1 MDNYQQLWQ
10 LVQQVVPGADLEPA
24 TLQLELEQYRSK
36 LLNLFHNKGKDAALR
51 QQVCQGKVTTP
62 NFGEVP
68 LDYDPDQLLV
78 VKLSDGLNLDEV
90 TCVELLAYAHEM
102 WGLAGLEAGLGT
114 YLAGRLDGARS
125 LARLL
130 ALQLFHQLEV
140 GQAGEAEGDMEG
152 MAAAGDGPSQAL
164 AVLMEQQPLLEVVV
178 RFNEG
183 LLRQTDNSRNTL
195 VSRLVAAIQDHSL
208 EQQSDPAF
216 AVALDQYGCQAAR
229 TWYTTQER
237 GELCRA
243 LLYAVVLSPVL
254 LTPATLAELLGLLE
268 GLAGRLKEAKG
279 GPAAVPH
286 AQWQQITCVLLAV
299 VAAMSMGNA
308 AGGAPRQ
315 PAALAQLLRA
325 QELTAHLQKIAE
337 AKDGF
342 SAVVAL
348 AWGLTRDALATST
361 ATANLHS
368 THASITAQQS
378 ITAAASGGFDAALS
392 SSALLEA
399 AGKARAL
406 GVLSGLLGS
415 AAFALEPEEG
425 HRHLCARMVYRLLT
439 EMLEFDVQNR
449 RELTESLIKA
459 SKQHMGQ
466 QLSSSRGGS
475 YLPPGASS
483 LVATL
488 LGPANAAAGAAGA
501 AGAAPGTPTTA
512 AGQFGQFALVPAG
525 GAAGGMQAGA
535 AAPGGQAVQQVG
547 LAGGDD
553 LSSLLE
559 ALAAVFGVRP
569 GLWYDGEAP
578 EAYPHVSSFMSYVAV
593 HGAMQ
598 LPDVRVSFL
607 GVMTALAAG
616 PKGSRFILAQFRQNA
631 AKAELEHFTWRK
643 LFQTVVAYCRRYEE
657 LEREALMSGGNVLP
671 TGLLAARDD
680 ALMPAGDAALLVA
693 YLDLLGRIIGQG
705 SEEEV
710 RAALQGLERDVSG
723 LLGGLPLYEP
733 LFQLMCHGV
742 QSSVKAAVF
751 RCLASLARFK
761 ELAPR
766 LLDRLLMAAVV
777 AQPAA
782 VLEGYAGLPRFDLL
796 AQVNEVEARQEEYTE
811 SLAFLSLVNA
821 LLEGLGPNGLPAG
834 GTAVAHY
841 TALVLQYIAGNLW
854 QRGYRDPAQ
863 KWQLAAACFKHCQLA
878 LGMLATCPP
887 ITPEL
892 LSRPPPGL
900 SVLLS
905 LMGGRQLEKA
915 LLQHVLAPGQ
925 EELAASMEVG
935 PEGPPRQQAVLQG
948 LKLLNMALEYDV
960 AAAEQLSALSVRE
973 RVAPLQ
979 GLLAASPRRLAVLL
993 QYVLYADTD
1002 IQLEAVKL
1010 LAQLAARLPNL
1021 VQLLQPNFD
1030 DSEAL
1035 LLRQGCG
1042 HSLEL
1047 ALLDPAAGG
1056 SVSSGMAAAAARAE
1070 EAAGA
1075 EPAATPSD
1083 TRAELLLDVMLGSL
1097 EAVAPPSLGHLL
1109 LGFDTTSVPGDWSRQ
1124 ALAPNVD
1131 FTCMSVLLRAL
1142 QATPLQRLKPVLYAK
1157 CLQLLYAVAAA
1168 PLTCEP
1174 VFRLLCPPESSAVLL
1189 PALGALLL
1197 EPLTAEDS
1205 AGVHAQVAS
1214 LRQRA
1219 YVMRLYALTLL
1230 RCEVPAMLE
1239 PVLAA
1244 LLLDPAAAAAAA
1256 GLNGQAQQ
1264 QGQQQNGLW
1273 SGAGRYDPL
1282 RGNSMP
1288 AALLALQQ
1296 ICSVTL
1302 QEPSL
1307 KDVPAELLQ
1316 LQQDMAVDDVSVAM
1330 LLTQPAAMELCG
1342 VVTQDDYGQPVFDF
1356 AVLQRLLHE
1365 RFEEYLAKT
1374 GGRGGP
1380 GERLARDAVAAA
1392 FTHAQR
1398 VNAHAL
1404 VAGAQRAA
1412 VLGWV
1417 QAIEVAFTKTY
1428 SLVNTRI
1435 RPGAGPELL
1444 HACLLGTLGV
1454 VKELAGRQAGELA
1467 ETLAG
1472 AARVLMSKLQ
1482 ELASSSLSLGLPG
1495 DPLSQVRLPVRCVA
1509 LLRLLLDCLLGA
1521 SSHKGLRAE
1530 LYVLLLQYLTFCRGS
1545 KLGDCPPL
1553 VLASLLAGAGP
1564 GTSAAQLDA
1573 LQQQLEESNGKLL
1586 RPVAGELVVVMLG
1599 DVLTP
1604 PERGGTAQAV
1614 ALHLLSALV
1623 SADPASTAL
1632 ADALHRNDVPRGLL
1646 RSVAEHAPHILLQ
1659 PAHKAQAALLV
1670 LEAQLCLLLSLAAA
1684 GGPAARKGSTKA
1696 VADAG
1701 ALSFLKA
1708 CKALDYTPEQ
1718 PSSQQRLKKSGALRY
1733 RLVHLVCPVLRLVL
1747 ALLAGAP
1754 GSSGLA
1760 EQAAQFTAAH
1770 MDLLARLLQEAAAPA
1785 TPAWSPG
1792 DEELE
1797 QAALAVSLLAALP
1810 GALAPRAGSG
1820 AAAAAV
1826 SGAGGVAAGVLAGL
1840 RRDLWRLWLVL
1851 AGHDRRDGRAV
1862 SSIVA
1867 QLHSSKQ
1874 TDGSAG
1880 GAAHMQQLRRR
1891 SLLLQLRCGLA
1902 RVLRDAV
1909 APATAAAGSGALAAA
1924 AGLAAASGLS
1934 GDLLACVGHQAQPT
1948 VDAMGRP
1955 TLLLVRDTAEQA
1967 IEDLKALAVE
1977 LEDLLAFLQTP
1988 DSLTTNADVA
1998 HKIADWG
2005 PGLAGLNPNSKTAEF
2020 DLNSNPNGLQN
2031 GSSALAKGAGA
2042 AADAAMG
2049 QSMALVLAGSEG
2061 TAARDGQLALR
2072 GSAAAAAAGAS
2083 GFGGLDAAAA
2093 RRLARQCAARGAA
2106 ALLGLLT
2113 KQLNLLEQCLAIV
2126 LLHFVQ
2132 CLPRPDTAAA
2142 MAASEG
2148 GGAAD
2153 TFMQDGAAAAPADP
2167 LLPNPG
2173 PEAAAKLGAAE
2184 DLTFFAGK
2192 MRDVCSGS
2200 DGAVSRVRA
2209 VLEMAGGEGGDAGRG
2224 MPVGGEVYVES
2235 CESVELLNRQL
2246 KAYLASL

>member
-10 LVQQVVPGADLEPA
+10 LVQQVVPGADVEPA

-36 LLNLFHNKGKDAALR
+36 LLNLFYNKGKDAGLR
-51 QQVCQGKVTTP
+51 QQVGQGKVSTP
-62 NFGEVP
+62 NFGEVQ
-68 LDYDPDQLLV
+68 LDKDPDQLLV
-78 VKLSDGLNLDEV
+78 NKLSDGLELDEV

-102 WGLAGLEAGLGT
+102 WGLGGLEAGLGT
-114 YLAGRLDGARS
+114 YLVGRLDGARS

-130 ALQLFHQLEV
+130 ALQLFHQLEI
-140 GQAGEAEGDMEG
+140 GQAGEAEGDMAG
-152 MAAAGDGPSQAL
+152 MAAAGDSGSQAL
-164 AVLMEQQPLLEVVV
+164 AALMEQQPLLEVVV

-183 LLRQTDNSRNTL
+183 MLRQQSGGKNTL
-195 VSRLVAAIQDHSL
+195 ISRLVAVIQDHSL
-208 EQQSDPAF
+208 EHNSDPAF
-216 AVALDQYGCQAAR
+216 AVALDQYGCPAAR
-229 TWYTTQER
+229 DWYTTQER

-254 LTPATLAELLGLLE
+254 LSPATLAELLGLLHA
-268 GLAGRLKEAKG
+268 LAGRLRERG

-299 VAAMSMGNA
+299 VAAISMGNA
-308 AGGAPRQ
+308 AAGSPR
-315 PAALAQLLRA
+315 PPVALAQLLRA
-325 QELTAHLQKIAE
+325 QELTAHLQRIAE

-348 AWGLTRDALATST
+348 AWGLTRDALATNVHSSGGSPGP
-361 ATANLHS
+361 HS
-368 THASITAQQS
+368 THASLAQQS
-378 ITAAASGGFDAALS
+378 TLGAASNSGGAAGGGVDATFS

-406 GVLSGLLGS
+406 GVLSGLLRS
-415 AAFALEPEEG
+415 AAFALEPEQG

-449 RELTESLIKA
+449 RDLTESLIKA
-459 SKQHMGQ
+459 SKQHMIQ
-466 QLSSSRGGS
+466 QLSSSRGGA
-475 YLPPGASS
+475 YLPPGAPS

-488 LGPANAAAGAAGA
+488 LGPSAAAGAA
-501 AGAAPGTPTTA
+501 AGVAAPGTPTA

-525 GAAGGMQAGA
+525 GAGASMQTGA
-535 AAPGGQAVQQVG
+535 TVSPGQAHQQQQG
-547 LAGGDD
+547 LAPQDD

-559 ALAAVFGVRP
+559 ALAAVFAVRP

-593 HGAMQ
+593 HSAMQ
-598 LPDVRVSFL
+598 LPDVRASFL
-607 GVMTALAAG
+607 GVMAALAAG
-616 PKGSRFILAQFRQNA
+616 PKGSRFILAQ
-631 AKAELEHFTWRK
+631 
-643 LFQTVVAYCRRYEE
+643 RYEE

-680 ALMPAGDAALLVA
+680 ALMPAGDAALLVS
-693 YLDLLGRIIGQG
+693 YLDLLGRIIAEG

-742 QSSVKAAVF
+742 QSSVKAAVH
-751 RCLASLARFK
+751 RCLASLGRFK

-796 AQVNEVEARQEEYTE
+796 AQINEVEARQEEYTE
-811 SLAFLSLVNA
+811 SLAFLGLVNA
-821 LLEGLGPNGLPAG
+821 LLEGVGQAGLPAG
-834 GTAVAHY
+834 GTAVGHY

-854 QRGYRDPAQ
+854 QRGYREPAQ

-878 LGMLATCPP
+878 LGMLSTCPP

-925 EELAASMEVG
+925 DELAASMEVG

-948 LKLLNMALEYDV
+948 LKLLNLALEYDT

-979 GLLAASPRRLAVLL
+979 GLLAASPRRLAGLL

-1035 LLRQGCG
+1035 LLRQGCAQ
-1042 HSLEL
+1042 SLEL
-1047 ALLDPAAGG
+1047 ALLDPSAGQ
-1056 SVSSGMAAAAARAE
+1056 SVSSGVAAAAARTGEQEAE
-1070 EAAGA
+1070 GA
-1075 EPAATPSD
+1075 EPATSPSD
-1083 TRAELLLDVMLGSL
+1083 VRAELLLDVMLGSL
-1097 EAVAPPSLGHLL
+1097 ETTAPPSLGHLL
-1109 LGFDTTSVPGDWSRQ
+1109 LGFDTTAVPGEWCRQ
-1124 ALAPNVD
+1124 PLAPSVD
-1131 FTCMSVLLRAL
+1131 FTCMTVLLRA
-1142 QATPLQRLKPVLYAK
+1142 
-1157 CLQLLYAVAAA
+1157 LQLLYAVAAA

-1174 VFRLLCPPESSAVLL
+1174 VFRLLCPPEASSVLL
-1189 PALGALLL
+1189 PALGVLLL
-1197 EPLTAEDS
+1197 EPLAADDA

-1219 YVMRLYALTLL
+1219 YVLRLYALTLL

-1239 PVLAA
+1239 P
-1244 LLLDPAAAAAAA
+1244 
-1256 GLNGQAQQ
+1256 NGQAPQHP
-1264 QGQQQNGLW
+1264 QQNGLW
-1273 SGAGRYDPL
+1273 SGVGSHNPL
-1282 RGNSMP
+1282 QPHSMP
-1288 AALLALQQ
+1288 AALRALQQ
-1296 ICSVTL
+1296 ICSVVL

-1307 KDVPAELLQ
+1307 KDVPPELLQ

-1356 AVLQRLLHE
+1356 GVLQRLLHE
-1365 RFEEYLAKT
+1365 RFEEYVAKT

-1380 GERLARDAVAAA
+1380 GEKLARDAVAAA
-1392 FTHAQR
+1392 FTYAQR

-1417 QAIEVAFTKTY
+1417 QSLQVAFTKTY
-1428 SLVNTRI
+1428 TLVNTRTC
-1435 RPGAGPELL
+1435 PGAGPELL
-1444 HACLLGTLGV
+1444 HAG
-1454 VKELAGRQAGELA
+1454 
-1467 ETLAG
+1467 
-1472 AARVLMSKLQ
+1472 ARVLMSKLQ
-1482 ELASSSLSLGLPG
+1482 ELASSSLCLGLPG

-1553 VLASLLAGAGP
+1553 VLASLLTGAGP

-1573 LQQQLEESNGKLL
+1573 LQHQLEESNGLLL
-1586 RPVAGELVVVMLG
+1586 RPLAGELVAVMVG

-1604 PERGGTAQAV
+1604 PERGGTAQQQAAWDRLDEQQQQQQQAAWDLLDEEQQQQQQQQQQQAAWDRLDEAWCGLRSLHAV

-1623 SADPASTAL
+1623 SADPSSTAL
-1632 ADALHRNDVPRGLL
+1632 ADALHRSDVPRGLL
-1646 RSVAEHAPHILLQ
+1646 RSVAEHAPQILLQ

-1701 ALSFLKA
+1701 ALPFLQA
-1708 CKALDYTPEQ
+1708 CRALDFTPEQ
-1718 PSSQQRLKKSGALRY
+1718 PSSQQRLKRSGALRY

-1760 EQAAQFTAAH
+1760 EQAAQFTEAH
-1770 MDLLARLLQEAAAPA
+1770 LELLARLLQEAAAPA

-1810 GALAPRAGSG
+1810 GAPRAAGG
-1820 AAAAAV
+1820 AAAAM

-1840 RRDLWRLWLVL
+1840 RRDLWQLWKEL
-1851 AGHDRRDGRAV
+1851 AGHDRREGRAV

-1867 QLHSSKQ
+1867 QLHTSRQ
-1874 TDGSAG
+1874 ADGRPA
-1880 GAAHMQQLRRR
+1880 GAARMQQLRRR

-1902 RVLRDAV
+1902 SVLRDAV
-1909 APATAAAGSGALAAA
+1909 TPAAAAAGAGAAAGAAA

-1934 GDLLACVGHQAQPT
+1934 GDLLTCVGHQAQNT

-1967 IEDLKALAVE
+1967 IEDLAALAVD
-1977 LEDLLAFLQTP
+1977 LEDLLAFLQTA
-1988 DSLTTNADVA
+1988 DSLTSNADVA
-1998 HKIADWG
+1998 HKLADWG
-2005 PGLAGLNPNSKTAEF
+2005 PGLAGLDPSNNAADF
-2020 DLNSNPNGLQN
+2020 DRSRNPNGMQN
-2031 GSSALAKGAGA
+2031 GSSGLGRGADA
-2042 AADAAMG
+2042 AADAAVG
-2049 QSMALVLAGSEG
+2049 ESMALVLAGGQG
-2061 TAARDGQLALR
+2061 TAARNAQLALR
-2072 GSAAAAAAGAS
+2072 GSATAAAAGAS
-2083 GFGGLDAAAA
+2083 GSGGLDPAAA

-2113 KQLNLLEQCLAIV
+2113 KQLHLLEQCLAIV

-2142 MAASEG
+2142 MEASEG
-2148 GGAAD
+2148 GAD
-2153 TFMQDGAAAAPADP
+2153 TLMQDGGAAAPADP
-2167 LLPNPG
+2167 LLPSPG
-2173 PEAAAKLGAAE
+2173 PEAAARLGAAD
-2184 DLTFFAGK
+2184 DLGFFAGK

-2200 DGAVSRVRA
+2200 DNAVSRVRA
-2209 VLEMAGGEGGDAGRG
+2209 VLDIASETGGDAGRG
-2224 MPVGGEVYVES
+2224 LAVGGEAYVES